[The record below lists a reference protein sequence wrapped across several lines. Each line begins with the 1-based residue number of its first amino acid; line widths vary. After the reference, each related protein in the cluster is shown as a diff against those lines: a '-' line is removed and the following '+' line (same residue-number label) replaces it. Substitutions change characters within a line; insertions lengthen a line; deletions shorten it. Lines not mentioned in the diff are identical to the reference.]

1 MNKLTTFII
10 ELIKMSFEDIA
21 LICGN
26 TKLKYKEMLG
36 RAIYLAFFLITLSKK
51 HRVQLRIAIV
61 ANNSIE
67 WVIVFLAAIFSDSTL
82 ILISTNLNKIRVKH
96 ILNDSNANLIFTDQE
111 CLLEDEEL
119 DVYNIN
125 SINTLETT
133 KSNDIITI
141 TGLSILLKG
150 LERSEKLWV
159 SEGKLVVYTPRD
171 LKRVEISYTEIVSL
185 LSVLGDKDIFNEEFV
200 VNEDFST
207 NYILCLLL
215 PLLSG
220 VTLNIA
226 KYLIP
231 WIGKVIII
239 RSELFNEWLNQVFTY
254 NDFKWYHKF
263 INFISFGLIGK
274 WLVKRSF
281 NQTFPNL
288 KKLII
293 LNSSLSYQTEKMLKR
308 IKFPYTITYGTT
320 ETMGIATYSDPSE
333 FKIGSVGKVI
343 MFRNIISFAGKL
355 HLVDREMIPLHDIG
369 YKDAEGHLFLTSR
382 EDEVIHTEQDLNVS
396 RDIEKIFKSVPVIEE
411 CYLLNVHDRI
421 YLLVNLDKEKC
432 ESIGLETLSE
442 TKDLLRAYLDKIN
455 KDILMPHEQIHDVVI
470 EHKKFPRDLR
480 GNLIRNACN

>member
-1 MNKLTTFII
+1 MNKLTSFII
-10 ELIKMSFEDIA
+10 ELIKMSFEDVA

-36 RAIYLAFFLITLSKK
+36 RAIYLAFFLITISKK
-51 HRVQLRIAIV
+51 NRVHLRIAIV

-82 ILISTNLNKIRVKH
+82 ILISTNLNKTKIKH
-96 ILNDSNANLIFTDQE
+96 ILNDSSVNLIFTDQQY
-111 CLLEDEEL
+111 LLEEEN
-119 DVYNIN
+119 YNEAVCNITT
-125 SINTLETT
+125 INTLGGS
-133 KSNDIITI
+133 KSNDNITI
-141 TGLSILLKG
+141 TGLPILLKG
-150 LERSEKLWV
+150 LEKSEKLWI
-159 SEGKLVVYTPRD
+159 SDGKLVVYTPRD

-185 LSVLGDKDIFNEEFV
+185 LSVLGDKDIFDGEFIA
-200 VNEDFST
+200 NEDFST

-220 VTLNIA
+220 ITLNIT
-226 KYLIP
+226 KTTWY
-231 WIGKVIII
+231 GKVIII
-239 RSELFNEWLNQVFTY
+239 KSELLNEWLNLVFTY

-281 NQTFPNL
+281 KQTFPNL

-369 YKDAEGHLFLTSR
+369 YKDSEGHLFLTSR

-455 KDILMPHEQIHDVVI
+455 KDILMPHERIHDVVI
-470 EHKKFPRDLR
+470 EHKRFSRDLR